1 MKELIKDE
9 NFYETQQFRQLWVWT
24 IILLVMFALITPIFF
39 GVIGII
45 LSIVLV
51 SFSFGFIF
59 LFWKMKLITTI
70 KEDGINIIFVPF
82 TNFIIP
88 FSKIKYYKIREYR
101 PIIEYGGWGIRFNKS
116 GKAYTVF
123 GTTGLQISLLN
134 GKEILIGTQRP
145 DPLLESLNKKMMLR

>member
-116 GKAYTVF
+116 GKAYTVC

-145 DPLLESLNKKMMLR
+145 DPLLESLNKKMMLQ

>member
-116 GKAYTVF
+116 GKAYTVC

-145 DPLLESLNKKMMLR
+145 DPILESLNKKMMLQ

>member
-116 GKAYTVF
+116 GKAYTVC

-134 GKEILIGTQRP
+134 GKEILIGTQKP
-145 DPLLESLNKKMMLR
+145 DPILESLNKKMMLQ

>member
-39 GVIGII
+39 GVTGII

-51 SFSFGFIF
+51 SFSFVFIF

-116 GKAYTVF
+116 GKAYTVC

-145 DPLLESLNKKMMLR
+145 DPILESLNKKMMLQ

>member
-24 IILLVMFALITPIFF
+24 IILLVIFALITPIFF

-88 FSKIKYYKIREYR
+88 FSKIKYYKIREYK

-116 GKAYTVF
+116 GKAYTVC

-145 DPLLESLNKKMMLR
+145 DPILESLNKKMMLQ

>member
-1 MKELIKDE
+1 MKKLIKDE

-116 GKAYTVF
+116 GKAYTVC

-145 DPLLESLNKKMMLR
+145 DPILESLNKKMMLQ

>member
-1 MKELIKDE
+1 MW
-9 NFYETQQFRQLWVWT
+9 Y
-24 IILLVMFALITPIFF
+24 
-39 GVIGII
+39 
-45 LSIVLV
+45 
-51 SFSFGFIF
+51 
-59 LFWKMKLITTI
+59 
-70 KEDGINIIFVPF
+70 FVPF

-116 GKAYTVF
+116 GKAYTVC

-145 DPLLESLNKKMMLR
+145 DPILESLNKKMMLQ

>member
-51 SFSFGFIF
+51 SFSFGLIF

-116 GKAYTVF
+116 GKAYTVC

-145 DPLLESLNKKMMLR
+145 DPILESLNKKMMLQ

>member
-70 KEDGINIIFVPF
+70 KEDGINI
-82 TNFIIP
+82 
-88 FSKIKYYKIREYR
+88 EY
-101 PIIEYGGWGIRFNKS
+101 N
-116 GKAYTVF
+116 
-123 GTTGLQISLLN
+123 ISN
-134 GKEILIGTQRP
+134 EP
-145 DPLLESLNKKMMLR
+145 

>member
-145 DPLLESLNKKMMLR
+145 DPILESLNKKMMLQ

>member
-39 GVIGII
+39 GVIGIL

-51 SFSFGFIF
+51 TFSFGFIF

-116 GKAYTVF
+116 GKAYTVC

-145 DPLLESLNKKMMLR
+145 DPILESLNKKMMLQ

>member
-116 GKAYTVF
+116 GKAYTVC

-145 DPLLESLNKKMMLR
+145 DPILESLNKKMMLR

>member
-116 GKAYTVF
+116 GKAYTVC

>member
-116 GKAYTVF
+116 GKAYTVC

-145 DPLLESLNKKMMLR
+145 DPLLESLNKKMMLG

>member
-101 PIIEYGGWGIRFNKS
+101 PIIDYGGWGIRFNKS
-116 GKAYTVF
+116 GKAYTVS
-123 GTTGLQISLLN
+123 GKIGLQIELSN
-134 GKEILIGTQRP
+134 GDGILIGTQKP
-145 DPLLESLNKKMMLR
+145 DALLHSVNKNIK